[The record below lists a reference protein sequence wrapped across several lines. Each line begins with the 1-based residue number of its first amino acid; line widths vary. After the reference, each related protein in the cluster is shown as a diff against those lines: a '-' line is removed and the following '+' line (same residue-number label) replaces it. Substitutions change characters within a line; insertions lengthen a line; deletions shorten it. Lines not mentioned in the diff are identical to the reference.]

1 MEFILESLSGMDVTG
16 VFLGAVFGFLVGAI
30 ERKRPVQE
38 LTRVEAVVQ
47 AFAFGR
53 RST

>member
-1 MEFILESLSGMDVTG
+1 MEFMLDSLSGLDVAG
-16 VFLGAVFGFLVGAI
+16 ALLGAVFGFLVGAI

-38 LTRVEAVVQ
+38 LTRVDAVVQ

-53 RST
+53 RAM